1 MAASRGSRATI
12 AGATPRL
19 TFEVERFGWIS
30 DDRLEIAGRWSG
42 LRGHRFL
49 RPTLDVEVGGRH
61 RRLLALL
68 EHKPWAVDDGEEW
81 VAAFPWQGEPLQ
93 LDGAELAVGPD
104 LAVELP
110 PPAGGRPASADHGSR
125 SSAELLAAGR
135 PRAEIELDLGA
146 AREEAERLGRE
157 LERLRTTHA
166 ARIEELQQRLG
177 AERERVTELKA
188 EIETARS
195 AAAAADAESAARLAG
210 LSKERDAAVAA
221 GSAALAETKRIESE
235 RDAALRARASVEQER
250 DAAVRARDSARQ
262 ERNAWMS
269 RARAALAEATPPAGS
284 GTVRR
289 RPERPRPQAAAAA
302 EQPGEPRAPAAP
314 TPAEPSKAARPAAP
328 ASARVRRTSASE
340 PLEPPATGLARPG
353 VRTVRIRGTAREPGL
368 ESTAS
373 EEPATTNFLGAPA
386 AGRPRRPVPLWASR
400 VLAALALLAAIA
412 VIVLLL
418 L

>member
-49 RPTLDVEVGGRH
+49 RPTLDVEVAGRH

-93 LDGAELAVGPD
+93 LEGAELAVGPD

-110 PPAGGRPASADHGSR
+110 PPAGGRPASADHASR

-146 AREEAERLGRE
+146 AREEAERLERE

-166 ARIEELQQRLG
+166 VRIEELQQRLG
-177 AERERVTELKA
+177 AEREHVTELKA
-188 EIETARS
+188 ELETARS
-195 AAAAADAESAARLAG
+195 AAAAAEAESAARLAG
-210 LSKERDAAVAA
+210 
-221 GSAALAETKRIESE
+221 T
-235 RDAALRARASVEQER
+235 
-250 DAAVRARDSARQ
+250 
-262 ERNAWMS
+262 
-269 RARAALAEATPPAGS
+269 
-284 GTVRR
+284 
-289 RPERPRPQAAAAA
+289 
-302 EQPGEPRAPAAP
+302 
-314 TPAEPSKAARPAAP
+314 
-328 ASARVRRTSASE
+328 
-340 PLEPPATGLARPG
+340 LE
-353 VRTVRIRGTAREPGL
+353 
-368 ESTAS
+368 
-373 EEPATTNFLGAPA
+373 GA
-386 AGRPRRPVPLWASR
+386 
-400 VLAALALLAAIA
+400 
-412 VIVLLL
+412 
-418 L
+418 